1 LEFFILIILVR
12 IIYKREEARTMKKTI
27 VILSLIFAMIL
38 SAQAELSVSLKQL
51 TQVKGVRDNQLQ
63 GYGLVVGLDGTGDSN
78 KSLFTI
84 QSIVN
89 LLKNYGVNVNI
100 KDVKVDNIA
109 AVMVTMK
116 LPPFAREGQKYDA
129 VVSSIGDADNLQGG
143 ELLQTPLFGADGKV
157 YAVAQGQVS
166 IGGFNVKS
174 GGSAVTKN
182 HPTVGRV
189 INGAIIE
196 RDIET
201 EFVKDNKVELMLNNP
216 DFYTAAK
223 IAEAINLWANNKIA
237 IPKDAGAIEINVPTE
252 YQLNPVAL
260 LAHLEKITI
269 TPPAKSKLIVNTR
282 TGTIVIGE
290 NVKLARAAVAHG
302 NLSVVISSS
311 AQVSQPEPLSDGKT
325 VVSQQSDISV
335 TEMGGR
341 VMMLKEGSN
350 IGDVVKALNSIGA
363 TPRDVIAIIQALK
376 EAGALYADLELM

>member
-1 LEFFILIILVR
+1 
-12 IIYKREEARTMKKTI
+12 MKKTI

-363 TPRDVIAIIQALK
+363 TPRDVIAIIQA
-376 EAGALYADLELM
+376 